1 MITRDKDKD
10 KKKKKKL
17 GFFSVLQYAS
27 KPRASFLDYMEGAV
41 DMSLMVAI
49 DFTGSNG
56 HPSDYQSLHH
66 VYGGTPSQYQSAIR
80 QIGNI
85 VAVYDSDQMFPVWG
99 QCPLSLSHILS
110 LCVATGCLFV

>member
-17 GFFSVLQYAS
+17 GFFSVMQFAS
-27 KPRASFLDYMEGAV
+27 KPRASFLDYMQGAV

-66 VYGGTPSQYQSAIR
+66 IYGGNPSQYQSAIR

-85 VAVYDSDQMFPVWG
+85 VAVYDSDQKFPVWG
-99 QCPLSLSHILS
+99 WYPFI
-110 LCVATGCLFV
+110 F